1 MIALKHIVY
10 VWKGR
15 CFCGEWGGFIDG
27 LLLQADPKVISTNLE
42 TPSLKFQ
49 GWVILSTKQRDI
61 YPFLK
66 LLVPN
71 CTWKWMVARRSFPF
85 GMASWQVRTVSFRE
99 CKSWGRWCWALF
111 AGGFNRVGHGR
122 DGSLLAPES
131 KSIQEPEICG
141 CKHRNHCKWPMCIRN
156 LSWISYEKLDSIPC
170 KCHVFATNI
179 LEFI

>member
-1 MIALKHIVY
+1 MRVLRCCQKTIRVMIALKHIVY

-85 GMASWQVRTVSFRE
+85 WDGANWQVRTVSF
-99 CKSWGRWCWALF
+99 
-111 AGGFNRVGHGR
+111 N
-122 DGSLLAPES
+122 ES
-131 KSIQEPEICG
+131 IVIWRL
-141 CKHRNHCKWPMCIRN
+141 HRFDAKIHPIHTLVLVPSFLQWKMDLSNMSFLCID
-156 LSWISYEKLDSIPC
+156 LTPFHS
-170 KCHVFATNI
+170 HH
-179 LEFI
+179 